1 MKYEER
7 LRTESLHIIIETRKT
22 GVKVSMKRK
31 LIIDG
36 NAVYEIDEDCM
47 LKRGLKEDALQKK
60 KEKKNVM
67 EEKNVMKKE

>member
-7 LRTESLHIIIETRKT
+7 LRTESLHIIVEKNNRSVR
-22 GVKVSMKRK
+22 GMKRK

-47 LKRGLKEDALQKK
+47 LKRKITEEEVQEERSRQCEEGQKSPLKD
-60 KEKKNVM
+60 EK
-67 EEKNVMKKE
+67 